1 MIGINTCIFTGSG
14 YSEGSIGIGFAIPI
28 DRAREIAEEL
38 KKYGRIDRNVAV
50 GFRFQR
56 VDRALARYLRLP
68 RVGGLIITEVS
79 QRGPAEKA
87 GLLVGDVVYYINEK
101 KVNSGGDIVKII
113 EENFLRPGDRL
124 KIEYYREGKMNE
136 TSLRLAKK
144 A

>member
-1 MIGINTCIFTGSG
+1 M
-14 YSEGSIGIGFAIPI
+14 
-28 DRAREIAEEL
+28 
-38 KKYGRIDRNVAV
+38 AV

-79 QRGPAEKA
+79 QRGPADKA
-87 GLLVGDVVYYINEK
+87 GLLVGDVVYYINAER
-101 KVNSGGDIVKII
+101 VNSAGDIVKII

-124 KIEYYREGKMNE
+124 KIEYYREGEMNE

>member
-1 MIGINTCIFTGSG
+1 M
-14 YSEGSIGIGFAIPI
+14 
-28 DRAREIAEEL
+28 
-38 KKYGRIDRNVAV
+38 AV

-56 VDRALARYLRLP
+56 VDRALARYLQLP

-79 QRGPAEKA
+79 QRGPADKA
-87 GLLVGDVVYYINEK
+87 GLLVGDVVYYVNEE

-124 KIEYYREGKMNE
+124 KIEYYREGEMNE
-136 TSLRLAKK
+136 TSLRLVKK